1 MFLTSRYQIIASSH
15 SKTTKQNIETCIGYS
30 QTVSA
35 SDSSGMGHEIH
46 IYGIQR
52 KKKVNKS
59 QKRYDKFFRFQL

>member
-15 SKTTKQNIETCIGYS
+15 GKTTKQNIETCIGYS

-35 SDSSGMGHEIH
+35 SDSSGMVHEIH

-52 KKKVNKS
+52 KKK
-59 QKRYDKFFRFQL
+59 